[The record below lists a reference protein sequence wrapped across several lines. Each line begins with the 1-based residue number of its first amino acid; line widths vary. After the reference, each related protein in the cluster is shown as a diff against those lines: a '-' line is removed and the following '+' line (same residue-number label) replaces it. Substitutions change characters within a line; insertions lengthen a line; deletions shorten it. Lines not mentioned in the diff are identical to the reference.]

1 MDRYLEALA
10 TSALPF
16 DVGIAASIWGVLFVA
31 NHLVVARARA
41 TNDTQSMIALQGSA
55 SLRRG
60 SQPMFVLLQVVVAAF
75 VFAAGAA
82 IGGVAATFFIGGQL
96 VAVAS
101 NLGLNV
107 QSLAAARTLA
117 SQQGVDGSLVAKGI
131 AADGRSAGSL
141 TADMGL
147 STVSAQ
153 PAGRIKAGSAGSAL
167 RGLVPPTAD
176 SRSNPGGRIPSGGSR
191 IRCSTRRRVLRG
203 SAGSARPHGPSRW
216 LRARRSRR

>member
-117 SQQGVDGSLVAKGI
+117 SQQGVDGSLVLSEAYLWRQSSQRM
-131 AADGRSAGSL
+131 AAAGVTSL
-141 TADMGL
+141 LLGFALAHAALLGGAFILGSTA
-147 STVSAQ
+147 
-153 PAGRIKAGSAGSAL
+153 AGFL
-167 RGLVPPTAD
+167 R
-176 SRSNPGGRIPSGGSR
+176 
-191 IRCSTRRRVLRG
+191 
-203 SAGSARPHGPSRW
+203 
-216 LRARRSRR
+216 RARQVAR